1 MKKKSFFSLSSCFLS
16 LCMVFALS
24 GCGGPD
30 DGKFAGGV
38 TGALLGATAGNGDPL
53 ATLAGVAMGT
63 VVGAVADDKRAK
75 NEAIKNARMKED
87 IMRNMSREKPVAYQ
101 QGSYGPQPI
110 YGAPPYQQG
119 SYAPQPIYGASPYQ
133 QSFPMSNMRQEIIR
147 SLESRSGR
155 QFIDDRLKAPVS
167 IIPLDFYFVGGQE
180 HGRFRCI
187 VNPGQSYQSALEGF
201 GYKNNNGT
209 WSVSIPQ

>member
-1 MKKKSFFSLSSCFLS
+1 MKKKSFFSLSSCCVV
-16 LCMVFALS
+16 LCAASVLS

-30 DGKFAGGV
+30 DGKFTGGV
-38 TGALLGATAGNGDPL
+38 TGALLGATAGNGSPL
-53 ATLAGVAMGT
+53 ATLTGAAMGT
-63 VVGAVADDKRAK
+63 VIGAVADEKRAK

-87 IMRNMSREKPVAYQ
+87 IMRSMSGQPAAYQ
-101 QGSYGPQPI
+101 QGV
-110 YGAPPYQQG
+110 
-119 SYAPQPIYGASPYQ
+119 YASQPIYGASSYQ
-133 QSFPMSNMRQEIIR
+133 PSLPMSNMRQEIIR

-167 IIPLDFYFVGGQE
+167 IIPLDFYFVAGQE

-187 VNPGQSYQSALEGF
+187 VNPGQPYQSALEGF